1 MNYHYKFEK
10 ILDVKEKEKDEA
22 LSAYK
27 NAVQAFENVAREL
40 YALLKKKEDLEAHQA
55 EKMKAGLSVQEIR
68 HYRRFID
75 DIEKSIHYYQNL
87 VMNARNRMNWYQQK
101 LQEKN
106 IEVKKYEKLKDKDY
120 SRFLMKLKLQEE
132 KQADEI
138 STQTFYH

>member
-1 MNYHYKFEK
+1 
-10 ILDVKEKEKDEA
+10 
-22 LSAYK
+22 
-27 NAVQAFENVAREL
+27 
-40 YALLKKKEDLEAHQA
+40 
-55 EKMKAGLSVQEIR
+55 
-68 HYRRFID
+68 
-75 DIEKSIHYYQNL
+75 
-87 VMNARNRMNWYQQK
+87 MNARNRMNWHQQK